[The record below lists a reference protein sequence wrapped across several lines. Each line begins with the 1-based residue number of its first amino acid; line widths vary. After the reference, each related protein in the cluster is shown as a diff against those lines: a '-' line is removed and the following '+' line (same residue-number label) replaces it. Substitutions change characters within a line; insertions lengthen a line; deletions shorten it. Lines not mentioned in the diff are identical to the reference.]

1 MKIENKW
8 RTLCNSNEYIC
19 AITDDLNSLS
29 GYVNAKYGH
38 YILFNKGYIKDKVI
52 PIRVIGGTVG
62 AIKIDD
68 NLTITD
74 IIIDT
79 EYVVK
84 TYPTNVN
91 ELMKHWI
98 GEEIEVD
105 NNDGHEIF

>member
-1 MKIENKW
+1 MRNRWVSI
-8 RTLCNSNEYIC
+8 TLSY
-19 AITDDLNSLS
+19 
-29 GYVNAKYGH
+29 
-38 YILFNKGYIKDKVI
+38 
-52 PIRVIGGTVG
+52 G
-62 AIKIDD
+62 AIKIDN

-98 GEEIEVD
+98 GEKIEVD
-105 NNDGHEIF
+105 END

>member
-8 RTLCNSNEYIC
+8 RTLSISSEYIC
-19 AITDDLNSLS
+19 AITDELNYLS
-29 GYVNAKYGH
+29 GYNNTKYGH
-38 YILFNKGYIKDKVI
+38 YILFDKGYIEDKVI

-68 NLTITD
+68 SLTITD
-74 IIIDT
+74 TIIDT